1 MMGLLMALGKRAQY
15 ALRDLS
21 LESWSGENA
30 LPAFRLYIGALPGL
44 REDPRREDFPM
55 LLLRLLDFSD
65 GISGEKADERRS
77 VATVR
82 ILCGVWSEDDGSGGY
97 HDLLNALSRM
107 RLNFLAHPLLES
119 KWRLT
124 GKLEGNAFE
133 DQAFPYWFGD
143 LITRWEL
150 RHPVEEF
157 ETEEEIDTYGSAYGN
172 DQTRNWRHPGDAP
185 DGIAEERYTS

>member
-65 GISGEKADERRS
+65 GISGEEGRR
-77 VATVR
+77 T
-82 ILCGVWSEDDGSGGY
+82 
-97 HDLLNALSRM
+97 ALGRHGP
-107 RLNFLAHPLLES
+107 HPL
-119 KWRLT
+119 RRVV
-124 GKLEGNAFE
+124 G
-133 DQAFPYWFGD
+133 
-143 LITRWEL
+143 R
-150 RHPVEEF
+150 R
-157 ETEEEIDTYGSAYGN
+157 
-172 DQTRNWRHPGDAP
+172 R
-185 DGIAEERYTS
+185 